1 MITTTVKAKNNAIGD
16 AIRAAYRG
24 RLTQTELAK
33 KLGVAQNT
41 VSRWSTGD
49 ASPSFDDLAAL
60 ERACNLP
67 LGWVL
72 RAAGYVTETK
82 TAADAIAADPNIDS
96 PRRELLLATY
106 RAAVAQ
112 SAKTSSAV
120 AASNS
125 SKRRK
130 RAS

>member
-1 MITTTVKAKNNAIGD
+1 MITTTVKAKNNAIGN

>member
-1 MITTTVKAKNNAIGD
+1 MITTSVKAKNNAIGD

-106 RAAVAQ
+106 RAAVTQ
-112 SAKTSSAV
+112 SAKTSSTV

-125 SKRRK
+125 RKRRK

>member
-1 MITTTVKAKNNAIGD
+1 MPATALKAHSNPIGE

-33 KLGVAQNT
+33 RLGVAQNT
-41 VSRWSTGD
+41 ISRWSTGD

-72 RAAGYVTETK
+72 RSAGYVTETK
-82 TAADAIAADPNIDS
+82 TAADAIAADANIDA

-106 RAAVAQ
+106 RAAVSQ
-112 SAKTSSAV
+112 SAKASSAV
-120 AASNS
+120 AANKAT
-125 SKRRK
+125 KRRK
-130 RAS
+130 RSS